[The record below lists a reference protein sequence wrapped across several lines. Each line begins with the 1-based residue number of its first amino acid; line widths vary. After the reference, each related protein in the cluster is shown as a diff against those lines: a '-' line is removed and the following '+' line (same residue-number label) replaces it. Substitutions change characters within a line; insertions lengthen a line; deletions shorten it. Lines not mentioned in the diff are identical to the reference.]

1 MRLVY
6 PASFVSCFVAA
17 SFFACG
23 ADNGVPASSAGD
35 DGGQATPPDSGS
47 GRPTED
53 ATSHADASNDSSAPP
68 DDTGTGEG
76 DSSAPTGDAGAPAGD
91 AEAPDGAS
99 PGSFAQHPYM
109 GWSSWSSMHGSIT
122 DAKIRA
128 EADVVSQKLA
138 SFGYAYV
145 NIDSGWQGGYDAN
158 GRPVANATKFPDI
171 KGLAAYVHGLGLKF
185 GIYLTPGLDPS
196 VYMANS
202 PILGTMYHAHDIV
215 MDTTTPGNTL
225 GGGVLKIDYTKPGA
239 NEYIQSC
246 ADQIASWGV
255 DFIKMDFVGPGGGKV
270 AADNRPDIQAW
281 RTSLDNTGRPVWLEL
296 SNSLALADASFWKMY
311 ANGWRITGDIEAYG
325 TAFLTSWAKASNRF
339 TAAPKWVAYGSPGG
353 WNDFDSLEVGA
364 GATDGLTADERQT
377 VITLWA
383 ISAAPLSLGPDL
395 TKLDATDLAL
405 ITNTEVIAVD
415 QAGIVASPVSQATSQ
430 QVWFAANPDGSRTVA
445 LFNLGAVAATV
456 TADFSAIGL
465 SGSGSAMVHDVW
477 THMDLGSSTGTF
489 GAMLPS
495 HGSRLLKIGP

>member
-1 MRLVY
+1 MRLVSL
-6 PASFVSCFVAA
+6 ASIVSGFVAA
-17 SFFACG
+17 SLSACG
-23 ADNGVPASSAGD
+23 ADNGLHPSSAGD
-35 DGGQATPPDSGS
+35 DAGEATPLDSGS
-47 GRPTED
+47 GGATRD
-53 ATSHADASNDSSAPP
+53 ATSHPDASGDSSSTQDSP
-68 DDTGTGEG
+68 GTGEG
-76 DSSAPTGDAGAPAGD
+76 DSSVPTGDAGAPSGD
-91 AEAPDGAS
+91 SAAPDGAS
-99 PGSFAQHPYM
+99 VGSFAQHPYM
-109 GWSSWSSMHGSIT
+109 GWSSWSSMHKSVS

-128 EADVVSQKLA
+128 EAVVMSQKLA

-145 NIDSGWQGGYDAN
+145 NIDAGWQGGYDAN
-158 GRPVANATKFPDI
+158 GRPVANATTFPDI
-171 KGLAAYVHGLGLKF
+171 KGLAAYVHGLGLKL

-202 PILGTMYHAHDIV
+202 PILGTAYHAHDIV

-270 AADNRPDIQAW
+270 QADNRPDIQAW

-325 TAFLTSWAKASNRF
+325 TGFLTSWAKASNRF

-353 WNDFDSLEVGA
+353 WNDLDSLEVGA
-364 GATDGLTADERQT
+364 GANDGLTGDERQT
-377 VITLWA
+377 VVTLWA

-395 TKLDATDLAL
+395 TMLDATDLAL
-405 ITNTEVIAVD
+405 ITNPEVIAVD
-415 QAGIVASPVSQATSQ
+415 QAGVVAAPVSQVTSQ

-445 LFNLGAVAATV
+445 LFNLGAAAATV
-456 TADFSAIGL
+456 TATFSALGL
-465 SGSGSAMVHDVW
+465 SGTATVHDVW
-477 THMDLGSSTGTF
+477 THMDLGSSTGGF

-495 HGSRLLKIGP
+495 HGARLLKISP